1 VWYHEGGAVEEV
13 GDETDLLAD
22 LELVLVEVR
31 EELQRGLVGDHGQ
44 SGGGIG
50 RHVLGLDDDLR
61 APDTWQ
67 HSKKVSLRGMSE
79 PPSHLFPYRRRASRR
94 CRW

>member
-1 VWYHEGGAVEEV
+1 MSGVWYHEGGAVEEV

-61 APDTWQ
+61 APHTC
-67 HSKKVSLRGMSE
+67 ST
-79 PPSHLFPYRRRASRR
+79 ASAEQKG
-94 CRW
+94 